1 MIASTV
7 AMSMRTTNVKI
18 PELQVRMP
26 ESITDILT
34 SDSTLLP
41 ALILCE
47 EIDYSDEQF
56 YAHLR
61 KASEK
66 LDSMVKKA
74 LKEHAKGKTR
84 KFPV

>member
-7 AMSMRTTNVKI
+7 TMSMRTTNVKI
-18 PELQVRMP
+18 PEFQVRMP
-26 ESITDILT
+26 DSITDILT

-74 LKEHAKGKTR
+74 LKEHAKGQTR
-84 KFPV
+84 NFPM